1 MKFRVIAYVLIIAI
15 SAAITYNASQF
26 FSSQMV
32 SLPNDYQYQSMEFY
46 PARISKIHEDVDVD
60 DPFSVFVKMV
70 SFNAIITSGPFS
82 NTEIRISQGYDERM
96 LLELYP
102 LNENDRVILYRS
114 LQGDYV
120 VYQLVSFQRT
130 NQLLLLITLFSVS
143 LILFARMQGL
153 NALISLGFTLY
164 IIFNVL
170 IPAVLSNYNLYLV
183 TVLSAFFI
191 TALSFYLISGLSRK
205 THAAIIGSFGGI
217 LASTVIAIVFIQAMR
232 MSGIL
237 GEDYSFLVYIRNDL
251 PIDLKGVLF
260 MGIIIGSIG
269 AIMDVAMS
277 IASSLEE
284 IVINAPDISALRL
297 IQSGMTIG
305 KDIMGTMANTLIL
318 AYVGGSLSTVILF
331 FVYNRPGNLLLNSEY
346 AAAEVLQAIA
356 GSMGLIFVIP
366 ITAVASAV
374 LLKQRQR
381 LVTHK
386 DN

>member
-1 MKFRVIAYVLIIAI
+1 MYR
-15 SAAITYNASQF
+15 
-26 FSSQMV
+26 
-32 SLPNDYQYQSMEFY
+32 LPNDFQFETMEFY
-46 PARISKIHEDVDVD
+46 PARISKIHEDVDVN
-60 DPFSVFVKMV
+60 DPFSIYTRKV
-70 SFNAIITSGPFS
+70 SFNAILSSGPFA
-82 NTEIRISQGYDERM
+82 NTEIRVSQGFDERM
-96 LLELYP
+96 LLEFYP
-102 LNENDRVILYRS
+102 LRENDRIILYRS
-114 LQGDYV
+114 LQGEYV

-130 NQLLLLITLFSVS
+130 NQMLLLLTLFSAA
-143 LILFARMQGL
+143 LILFARMKGV

-170 IPAVLSNYNLYLV
+170 IPAVLSNYNLYVV
-183 TVLSAFFI
+183 TIVASFFI
-191 TALSFYLISGLSRK
+191 TALSFYLISGFSRK
-205 THAAIIGSFGGI
+205 THAAILGAFGGI
-217 LASTVIAIVFIQAMR
+217 LASTLIAIIFIQAMK

-237 GEDYSFLVYIRNDL
+237 GEEYAYLVYIREDV

-284 IVINAPDISALRL
+284 IALNAPELNALSL
-297 IQSGMTIG
+297 IKSGMTIG

-318 AYVGGSLSTVILF
+318 AYVGGSLSTIILF

-366 ITAVASAV
+366 LTALASAI
-374 LLKQRQR
+374 LLKHRHYTTQQ
-381 LVTHK
+381 K
-386 DN
+386 PFNN